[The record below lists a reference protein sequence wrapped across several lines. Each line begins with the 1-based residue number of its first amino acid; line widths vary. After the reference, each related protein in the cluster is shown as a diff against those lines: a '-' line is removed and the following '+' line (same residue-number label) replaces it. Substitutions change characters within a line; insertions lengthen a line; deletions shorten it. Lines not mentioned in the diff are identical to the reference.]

1 MLFNSLIYL
10 FYVQKMSFSRRE
22 YEDFKNAVDKI
33 VYKYVTRDR
42 STIVSLITH
51 SVDFGTEKRKL
62 EDKLSSYVD
71 KNIAFKLAD
80 KTFAALDSLGIKP
93 KSSSKKRSHR
103 DDSEKDVKRVRHD
116 EKVESLN
123 DVSKPSLE
131 PKIVM
136 ESVGETPQSPGI
148 LQAQQIKDLMAK
160 AQATIEERKR
170 ALALQGQAVP
180 AISNGT
186 SAASIQENHSSAS
199 QMVTESVGSGDVSSR
214 IAQLQA
220 RIQAQLGNNPVLTN
234 SAMIGGRMP
243 QVPQM
248 PSVPQQGYFPN
259 MPPPLMSQPPLIPAM
274 KNPTNIGV
282 PSSAAFLTPP
292 KSSTEQSM
300 PTPLI
305 LDSEGRTVDMCSGK
319 EVHLALRVPTLKANI
334 RAKKREEF
342 KQQLLE
348 KPVEESTE
356 LHFFDLRVP
365 AKPFTRNKRTFKFHE
380 QGKYIQ
386 LAQRERA
393 KSRLEKLQQQISQV
407 AKKTGISSAAKLAQ
421 LEQRDAAGTA
431 YNITPNV
438 EWWDAIILE
447 KDRYPV
453 EGDPVKLKEDF
464 ITSLVEHP
472 MEMKCPNDLAKAVE
486 LQVRMANL
494 MRVLGTEAVLDPTK
508 MEKHV
513 REQMAKRLKAHEDAN
528 AARKLTPEQKRDK
541 KIKKLKEGH
550 YSWCSCSYLQVG
562 KARWIWRENKRK
574 SNLREGSILNREIIL
589 IKIIL

>member
-1 MLFNSLIYL
+1 TYCTNIFFIFQTTKDIILK
-10 FYVQKMSFSRRE
+10 KMSFSRRE

-80 KTFAALDSLGIKP
+80 KSFAALDSLGIKP

-103 DDSEKDVKRVRHD
+103 DDSEKNVKRVRHD
-116 EKVESLN
+116 EKIESIN
-123 DVSKPSLE
+123 DVSKPNLE

-186 SAASIQENHSSAS
+186 SKLFVQLPFREPFFCQSNGN
-199 QMVTESVGSGDVSSR
+199 ESVGSGDVSSR

-220 RIQAQLGNNPVLTN
+220 RIQAQLGNNPILTN

-248 PSVPQQGYFPN
+248 PSVPQPGYFPN
-259 MPPPLMSQPPLIPAM
+259 MPPPLMSQPPLIPPM

-319 EVHLALRVPTLKANI
+319 EVHLALRGP
-334 RAKKREEF
+334 
-342 KQQLLE
+342 
-348 KPVEESTE
+348 
-356 LHFFDLRVP
+356 
-365 AKPFTRNKRTFKFHE
+365 
-380 QGKYIQ
+380 
-386 LAQRERA
+386 
-393 KSRLEKLQQQISQV
+393 
-407 AKKTGISSAAKLAQ
+407 
-421 LEQRDAAGTA
+421 
-431 YNITPNV
+431 
-438 EWWDAIILE
+438 
-447 KDRYPV
+447 
-453 EGDPVKLKEDF
+453 
-464 ITSLVEHP
+464 
-472 MEMKCPNDLAKAVE
+472 
-486 LQVRMANL
+486 
-494 MRVLGTEAVLDPTK
+494 
-508 MEKHV
+508 
-513 REQMAKRLKAHEDAN
+513 
-528 AARKLTPEQKRDK
+528 
-541 KIKKLKEGH
+541 
-550 YSWCSCSYLQVG
+550 YS
-562 KARWIWRENKRK
+562 
-574 SNLREGSILNREIIL
+574 
-589 IKIIL
+589 